1 MSHTY
6 CSALFHC
13 VFSTKERRKAI
24 SPQIRERLWAYLG
37 GVARKR
43 GMKALAIGGMED
55 HVHIL
60 LSLPSSMAI
69 AEAIREI
76 KSESSRWMR
85 QEGGSPRFAW
95 QEGYGAFSVGWA
107 QIDATIAYIAR
118 QEEHHRRRD
127 FQAEFL
133 TFLKKHKIEYD
144 PRYIW
149 G

>member
-13 VFSTKERRKAI
+13 VFSTKEQRKAI
-24 SPQIRERLWAYLG
+24 LPQIRERLWAYLG

-43 GMKALAIGGMED
+43 GVKALAIGGMED

-85 QEGGSPRFAW
+85 QEGGSPRSAW

-107 QIDATIAYIAR
+107 QIDATIAYIAS

-127 FQAEFL
+127 FQVEFL
-133 TFLKKHKIEYD
+133 TFLKRHKIEYD